1 MSQNIVFISHWDFIF
16 MWLYDVAMFWH
27 NLRFEFFFWCVK
39 HLRFWEIKYSFGCVS
54 GIYKSMAECSVIH
67 VPPEKAASPNSAV
80 NSNQGEI
87 NLIWPGVSSGQLF
100 SWLTWKWG
108 LLYISGY
115 YHSSTVITVSYM
127 CPCCLLRQYL
137 YSSSELLSRWGS
149 SGLWQGAGGS
159 CIILS

>member
-1 MSQNIVFISHWDFIF
+1 MFQNIVFISHWDFIF

-27 NLRFEFFFWCVK
+27 IIFLVCKTFVILRYQVQ
-39 HLRFWEIKYSFGCVS
+39 LRLCKWHTSQWQNVLSFMS
-54 GIYKSMAECSVIH
+54 
-67 VPPEKAASPNSAV
+67 PPEKAASPNSAV

-108 LLYISGY
+108 LLYKSGY

>member
-1 MSQNIVFISHWDFIF
+1 
-16 MWLYDVAMFWH
+16 
-27 NLRFEFFFWCVK
+27 
-39 HLRFWEIKYSFGCVS
+39 
-54 GIYKSMAECSVIH
+54 MAECSVIH
-67 VPPEKAASPNSAV
+67 VPSEKAASPNSAV

-108 LLYISGY
+108 LLYKSGY

-159 CIILS
+159 CIDHLIIVYLSACSLSVAPAVHGSMIYGTLICCPCKTVLFAWILCSLHLVCCKCLLL